1 MHCTKYLR
9 RQNATLSTSERHKK
23 HLTTSTGIPDCRKT
37 PENDR
42 KPRISIVRVP
52 TELRRPDHHEMR
64 SEGSATLQISPDF
77 LGILSVEALTLL
89 VELLVS
95 FVDVTDVSIVNMRS
109 PPAVLGALLDLS
121 LDIRGHLIQR
131 GGTDLTCWRSTL
143 YTL

>member
-77 LGILSVEALTLL
+77 LFSKTRSFVS
-89 VELLVS
+89 LLVS
-95 FVDVTDVSIVNMRS
+95 LQTSNIASTAGELQLHNYLMMT
-109 PPAVLGALLDLS
+109 
-121 LDIRGHLIQR
+121 Q
-131 GGTDLTCWRSTL
+131 LTITISSTFRQWDPL
-143 YTL
+143 